1 MILGQAEANK
11 VLPLITNL
19 EAYEAFQELLKV
31 LHADAYYRLK
41 EDVLFP
47 PKEEAIGQL
56 KLLDDLKQLRER
68 LRDAFKNDTGLNKP
82 LNF

>member
-1 MILGQAEANK
+1 MILGPAEANK

-19 EAYEAFQELLKV
+19 DAYAAFQELISM
-31 LHADAYYRLK
+31 LHADAYYTLK
-41 EDVLFP
+41 QDVPFP

-68 LRDAFKNDTGLNKP
+68 LRDSLKNDSGFNKP